1 MIELTT
7 HVVRKLAAMP
17 DTASAAPQ
25 PAPQP
30 ESHEVL
36 IIGTGF
42 AGLGMAIKLREA
54 GVEDFA
60 LLERASE
67 IGGTW
72 RDNVYPGCA
81 CDVPSHLYS
90 FSFAPK
96 HDWTRAFAPQAEIQ
110 DYLLEV
116 VDRYRLRPSIRFDAC
131 MERADYDEAR
141 AIWTVVTRDGRRFE
155 ARVLVSAM
163 GPLSNPA
170 YPDIPGLEQFEGARF
185 HSAQWDHDYELR
197 GKRVAVI
204 GTGASAIQFVPAI
217 ADKVAKLDLYQRT
230 APWVIPK
237 PDREFGRFERALY
250 AKLPPVQAARRAFIY
265 WSLEAR
271 ALGFTRYP
279 QLLALAQK
287 LVGLHLRKAIA
298 DPTLRAKLT
307 PDYTLGCK
315 RILLSDDY
323 YPALAQAHVE
333 VLSGSPIRAT
343 ARGLIDAEGRER
355 EVDAIIYGTGF
366 RVQDMVPSGAFWGR
380 GGQDL
385 LEVWRARPEAY
396 KGTAITGFP
405 NLFFL
410 LGPNTGLGHNSM
422 VYMIESQV
430 AYVVDAIRHMRR
442 HGLATVEVREA
453 ALTSYNAQIQDKSAA
468 SIWQSGCRSWYLDAE
483 GRNTTLWPDFTFR
496 FRAATA
502 AFDPDA
508 YQLQTTAQ
516 ITTKMEAAA

>member
-1 MIELTT
+1 MVDSPRE
-7 HVVRKLAAMP
+7 
-17 DTASAAPQ
+17 
-25 PAPQP
+25 P
-30 ESHEVL
+30 ERHEVL

-54 GVEDFA
+54 GIEDFA
-60 LLERASE
+60 LLERANE

-110 DYLLEV
+110 QYLLEV
-116 VDRYRLRPSIRFDAC
+116 VERYRLRTKIRFDAT
-131 MERADYDEAR
+131 MVRARYDEAS
-141 AIWTVVTRDGRRFE
+141 ATWSVETADGRRFV
-155 ARVLVSAM
+155 ARVVVSAM

-170 YPDIPGLEQFEGARF
+170 YPEIPGIEQFEGACF
-185 HSAQWDHDYELR
+185 HSAEWDHGYDLR

-217 ADKVAKLDLYQRT
+217 APKVAHLDLYQRT
-230 APWVIPK
+230 PPWVIPK
-237 PDREFGRFERALY
+237 PDREFGTIERTVY
-250 AKLPPVQAARRAFIY
+250 AKLPPVQAARRAWIY

-279 QLLALAQK
+279 QILALAQQ
-287 LVGLHLRKAIA
+287 LVKRYLKHAVP
-298 DPTLRAKLT
+298 DPELRAKVT

-323 YPALAQAHVE
+323 YPALSRPNVE
-333 VLSGSPIRAT
+333 VHTAAVTRAT
-343 ARGLIDAEGRER
+343 ARGLVDADGNER

-366 RVQDMVPSGAFWGR
+366 RVQDMVPTGAFCGR
-380 GGQDL
+380 TGKDL
-385 LEVWRARPEAY
+385 VEVWHDRPEAY
-396 KGTAITGFP
+396 KGTAIAGFP

-422 VYMIESQV
+422 VYIIESQV
-430 AYVVDAIRHMRR
+430 AYVVDAIKRMRR
-442 HGLATVEVREA
+442 HGWAAVEVREA
-453 ALTSYNAQIQDKSAA
+453 AQASYSANIQDKSAA
-468 SIWQSGCRSWYLDAE
+468 TIWQSGCRSWYLDDH

-496 FRAATA
+496 FRQATA
-502 AFDPDA
+502 AFDEGA
-508 YQLQTTAQ
+508 YHLRSLDE
-516 ITTKMEAAA
+516 ITDIGAAA